1 MTPIKT
7 PAKLQANSLDL
18 FDQALRELKVSHR
31 VGLTLIPFTIDDHLA
46 SSLIIENLN
55 GLDGL
60 QCQWRHVSSVPVSL
74 LHSQQWILIS
84 KQGSAYLI
92 TDYCNDQYQLSVYTR
107 PNVQSEVYN
116 GTMKELA
123 EDLELLP
130 NCLLIEKN
138 ANEEKKKS
146 KKKSTGNYVLFH
158 FFNQK
163 STAKV
168 IVGVSM
174 VIALLGIATPLG
186 FQTFTDKILPYSAQ
200 GSLIVIVILL
210 LLAAIATSVFQ
221 CFHDYQE
228 SVLFAKYQNGLG
240 KEVFSRL
247 LSMNIPFF
255 DGQKVGDLTK
265 LIDQI
270 EEASNFL
277 VRQLLASIVSVISLF
292 VVLPFLF
299 FYSPMLSLMVLGIGL
314 VMALTV
320 GLSLKP
326 LRNRVLQAY
335 IYDASYQST
344 LIEMVKGMRT
354 IKSLANE
361 SHFRHR
367 INTSLETNLYGDFHI
382 AKLGHVVRGIVNFQ
396 SQLITIAVIFFGA
409 QAVFA
414 NQMTI
419 GQLIAFNM
427 MAGNVVNPLL
437 SLVMTASGWE
447 TFKLA
452 KRRLEE
458 LLPPEPI
465 ALPVEADELDLNG
478 PIEFQDVWFRYPTP
492 SSGDAQE
499 ADDYVLKGI
508 TLTIQPNEIMGIVG
522 GSGSGKSTLANLLLG
537 FYQPTRGKIK
547 VNGYDIDL
555 IPPEVLR
562 ARISSV
568 QQTSFLFNT
577 SVLENVHL
585 GRLNSNVDDI
595 QTALDASGS
604 SNFVDDMPQRFLT
617 HLSEDGGNLSGG
629 QRQRLAI
636 ARALVRNSDILL
648 FDEATSAL
656 DNQTEEKIKDTIYQ
670 ACQNKTGII
679 IAHRL
684 NTLSYCDRI
693 VVMQQGQ
700 IEAVGTHDE
709 LLAGDN
715 SYKAMWDA
723 MMKRDAALDRLSLHP
738 EVLPEKPVVEVPDA
752 V

>member
-1 MTPIKT
+1 MTSNKI
-7 PAKLQANSLDL
+7 PAKFQANSLDQ
-18 FDQALRELKVSHR
+18 FDQALRELKVSYR
-31 VGLTLIPFTIDDHLA
+31 VGLTLIPFIIDDHC
-46 SSLIIENLN
+46 SSCLVIENLN
-55 GLDGL
+55 GVKNLR
-60 QCQWRHVSSVPVSL
+60 CQWRKSSTVPTLIPSN
-74 LHSQQWILIS
+74 QKWMLIS
-84 KQGSAYLI
+84 KDGTAYLI
-92 TDYCNDQYQLSVYTR
+92 SDTINHHIKISLYTKPNEKLEEFFGTFEELSI
-107 PNVQSEVYN
+107 
-116 GTMKELA
+116 ELN
-123 EDLELLP
+123 LLP
-130 NCLLIEKN
+130 ECLLIER
-138 ANEEKKKS
+138 EKPKMDIGMVAD
-146 KKKSTGNYVLFH
+146 TGYVLRYFIA
-158 FFNQK
+158 QK
-163 STAKV
+163 SMAKV
-168 IVGVSM
+168 IVVISII
-174 VIALLGIATPLG
+174 IALLGVATPLG
-186 FQTFTDKILPYSAQ
+186 FQTFADKILPYSAQ
-200 GSLIVIVILL
+200 GSLIVVVSLL

-247 LSMNIPFF
+247 LNMNIPFF
-255 DGQKVGDLTK
+255 DGQKVGNLTK

-335 IYDASYQST
+335 TYDASYQST

-382 AKLGHVVRGIVNFQ
+382 AKLNHVVRAIVNFQ

-414 NQMTI
+414 NEMTI

-458 LLPPEPI
+458 LQPPDPI
-465 ALPVEADELDLNG
+465 ALPVEVDELDLNG

-492 SSGDAQE
+492 SSGDSQE
-499 ADDYVLKGI
+499 SEDYVLKGI
-508 TLTIQPNEIMGIVG
+508 NLTIKPSEIIGIVG

-595 QTALDASGS
+595 QTALEASGS
-604 SNFVDDMPQRFLT
+604 SNFVDEMPQKFLT

-629 QRQRLAI
+629 QRQRLVI

-656 DNQTEEKIKDTIYQ
+656 DNQTEEKIKETIYQ

-693 VVMQQGQ
+693 VVMQHGQ
-700 IEAVGTHDE
+700 IEAVGTHNE

-723 MMKRDAALDRLSLHP
+723 MIKRDAAMDRLSLHA
-738 EVLPEKPVVEVPDA
+738 EILPEKPEQEVSDA

>member
-1 MTPIKT
+1 M
-7 PAKLQANSLDL
+7 
-18 FDQALRELKVSHR
+18 
-31 VGLTLIPFTIDDHLA
+31 
-46 SSLIIENLN
+46 
-55 GLDGL
+55 
-60 QCQWRHVSSVPVSL
+60 
-74 LHSQQWILIS
+74 
-84 KQGSAYLI
+84 
-92 TDYCNDQYQLSVYTR
+92 
-107 PNVQSEVYN
+107 
-116 GTMKELA
+116 
-123 EDLELLP
+123 
-130 NCLLIEKN
+130 
-138 ANEEKKKS
+138 
-146 KKKSTGNYVLFH
+146 
-158 FFNQK
+158 
-163 STAKV
+163 
-168 IVGVSM
+168 
-174 VIALLGIATPLG
+174 IALLGVVTPLG

-200 GSLIVIVILL
+200 GSLLVIVILL
-210 LLAAIATSVFQ
+210 LLAAIATSIFQ

-240 KEVFSRL
+240 KEVFTRL
-247 LSMNIPFF
+247 ISMNIPFF
-255 DGQKVGDLTK
+255 DSQKVGDLTK

-277 VRQLLASIVSVISLF
+277 VRQLLASVVSVISLF

-299 FYSPMLSLMVLGIGL
+299 FYSPMLSSIVFGIGL
-314 VMALTV
+314 LMALTV

-335 IYDASYQST
+335 TYDASYQST

-382 AKLGHVVRGIVNFQ
+382 AKLSHVVRAIVNFQ

-414 NQMTI
+414 NEMTI

-452 KRRLEE
+452 KKRLEE
-458 LLPPEPI
+458 LQPPDPI
-465 ALPVEADELDLNG
+465 ALPMEADELDLNG

-499 ADDYVLKGI
+499 TDDYVLKDI
-508 TLTIQPNEIMGIVG
+508 SLTIQPSEIIGIVG

-577 SVLENVHL
+577 SVMENVHL
-585 GRLNSNVDDI
+585 GRLNSTVDDI
-595 QTALDASGS
+595 QTALEASGS
-604 SNFVDDMPQRFLT
+604 SNFVDEMPQKFLT

-656 DNQTEEKIKDTIYQ
+656 DNQTEEKIKETIYQ

-723 MMKRDAALDRLSLHP
+723 MMKRDAAMDRLSLHTDA
-738 EVLPEKPVVEVPDA
+738 LPEKPEQEVSDA